1 MILNS
6 GAAGGA
12 AGLSVI
18 ASGVLKTSTS
28 TTENVALPQAAK
40 FVIIQSTQ
48 EVMSAVTYYGTFMLT
63 PGKELQNSDVTR
75 GWKNSLDNTATALAF
90 VGTMTAGAAS
100 FEYVAIG

>member
-6 GAAGGA
+6 GATGGG
-12 AGLSVI
+12 GLSVI

-28 TTENVALPQAAK
+28 STKNVALPQAAK

-48 EVMSAVTYYGTFMLT
+48 ETMSVVTYCGTFMLT
-63 PGKELQNSDVTR
+63 PGKELQNANITR
-75 GWKNSLDNTATALAF
+75 GWKISLDSTATALVF
-90 VGTMTAGAAS
+90 VGAGTAGPAS